1 VATPDGDLQAGS
13 LGIGVLCH
21 PTYGGSGVVAS
32 ELALALADRGH
43 RVHLFSYAVPPR
55 LARSSGAVE
64 VHVAQ
69 GAPYP
74 LFEAP
79 PHDLAITSAILN
91 VHEAE
96 GLDIVHAHYALPHAM
111 SAVLAGHAAGG
122 VRVGPP
128 PRVVTTLHGTDI
140 TLVGRQPSYRPL
152 LRYAL
157 EASHAVTAV
166 SEDLAMRSMEA
177 FYPRPD
183 GARPEVEVVP
193 NFVNSTEFCPSPAP
207 PRDGPPQ
214 AVHVSNFRPVKRVPW
229 LVEAFIE
236 ASAGTEAR
244 LVLIGDGPDRDA
256 SVARARELGT
266 SERVSFLGE
275 RDVLP
280 SLLTEADVFLLAST
294 EESFGLSALEAMACG
309 VPVVA
314 PRVGGIPEVVSDGV
328 TGWLSAPE
336 DRDAY
341 IADVREALSDQGT
354 RSARGAAAR
363 AEAVERFSLDHVV
376 ARYEGLYIRLLRE
389 GARP

>member
-1 VATPDGDLQAGS
+1 MVTPEGELQAGS

-43 RVHLFSYAVPPR
+43 RIHLFSYAVPPR

-79 PHDLAITSAILN
+79 PHDLAITSAVLN

-96 GLDIVHAHYALPHAM
+96 GLDVVHAHYALPHAM
-111 SAVLAGHAAGG
+111 SAVLAGHAAPG
-122 VRVGPP
+122 VRPGPS

-183 GARPEVEVVP
+183 GGHPEVVVVP
-193 NFVNSTEFCPSPAP
+193 NFVNSAEFCPAATARQEGP
-207 PRDGPPQ
+207 PR

-236 ASAGTEAR
+236 ATAGTDAR
-244 LVLIGDGPDRDA
+244 LVLIGDGPDRDL
-256 SVARARELGT
+256 SVSRARDLGA
-266 SERVSFLGE
+266 SDRISFLGQ

-280 SLLTEADVFLLAST
+280 SLLTDADVFLLAST
-294 EESFGLSALEAMACG
+294 EESFGLSALEAMSCG

-314 PRVGGIPEVVSDGV
+314 PRVGGIPEVVRDGV
-328 TGWLSAPE
+328 TGWLSPPD

-341 IADVREALSDQGT
+341 IEAIREALSDPV
-354 RSARGAAAR
+354 AR
-363 AEAVERFSLDHVV
+363 AERGHAAREDAVDRFSLDSVV
-376 ARYEGLYIRLLRE
+376 ASYERLYARLLEE
-389 GARP
+389 GAGS

>member
-1 VATPDGDLQAGS
+1 MATADGDAKVGP

-111 SAVLAGHAAGG
+111 SAVLASHAAAA
-122 VRVGPP
+122 VRPGSPP
-128 PRVVTTLHGTDI
+128 QVVTTLHGTDI

-157 EASHAVTAV
+157 ETSHAVTAV
-166 SEDLAMRSMEA
+166 SEDLAMRSVES
-177 FYPRPD
+177 FYPRP
-183 GARPEVEVVP
+183 GGGGPPVEVIP
-193 NFVNSTEFCPSPAP
+193 NFVNAEEFRPADGP
-207 PRDGPPQ
+207 GHDGPPR
-214 AVHVSNFRPVKRVPW
+214 AIHVSNFRPVKRVPW
-229 LVEAFIE
+229 LVEAFVE
-236 ASAGTEAR
+236 ATGDTGSR
-244 LVLIGDGPDRDA
+244 LVLVGDGPDRDR
-256 SVARARELGT
+256 SESLARELGADD
-266 SERVSFLGE
+266 RVSFLGE

-280 SLLTEADVFLLAST
+280 SLITDADLFLLAST

-309 VPVVA
+309 IPVVA
-314 PRVGGIPEVVSDGV
+314 PRVGGLPEVVTDGV

-336 DRDAY
+336 DRQGYVSALK
-341 IADVREALSDQGT
+341 EALSDPEA
-354 RSARGAAAR
+354 RSLRGAAAR
-363 AEAVERFSLDHVV
+363 EDALDRFSLDLVV
-376 ARYEGLYIRLLRE
+376 GRYEDLYARLLRE
-389 GARP
+389 GSSP

>member
-1 VATPDGDLQAGS
+1 MVTPDGELNTGS

-43 RVHLFSYAVPPR
+43 RIHLFSYAVPPR

-79 PHDLAITSAILN
+79 PHDLAITSAVLN

-96 GLDIVHAHYALPHAM
+96 GLDVVHAHYALPHAM
-111 SAVLAGHAAGG
+111 SAVLAGHAAPG
-122 VRVGPP
+122 VRPGPS

-183 GARPEVEVVP
+183 GGRPEVVVVP
-193 NFVNSTEFCPSPAP
+193 NFVNSVEFCPAPTARQEGP
-207 PRDGPPQ
+207 PR
-214 AVHVSNFRPVKRVPW
+214 AIHVSNFRPVKRVPW

-236 ASAGTEAR
+236 ATAGTDAR
-244 LVLIGDGPDRDA
+244 LVLIGDGPDRDL
-256 SVARARELGT
+256 SVSRARELGA
-266 SERVSFLGE
+266 SERISFLGQ

-280 SLLTEADVFLLAST
+280 SLLTDADVFLLAST
-294 EESFGLSALEAMACG
+294 EESFGLSALEAMSCG

-314 PRVGGIPEVVSDGV
+314 PRVGGIPEVVRDGV
-328 TGWLSAPE
+328 TGGRSPP
-336 DRDAY
+336 DSRGAY
-341 IADVREALSDQGT
+341 IAAIQEALNNPV
-354 RSARGAAAR
+354 ARAKRGQAAR
-363 AEAVERFSLDHVV
+363 EDAVDRFSLDSVV
-376 ARYEGLYIRLLRE
+376 ASYEGLYARLLEE
-389 GARP
+389 GADS

>member
-1 VATPDGDLQAGS
+1 MTPPDGDLKAGP

-43 RVHLFSYAVPPR
+43 RVHHFSYAVPPR
-55 LARSSGAVE
+55 LARSSGSVE

-79 PHDLAITSAILN
+79 PHDMAITSAILN

-111 SAVLAGHAAGG
+111 SAVLAGHAASG
-122 VRVGPP
+122 VRPGPA

-140 TLVGRQPSYRPL
+140 TLVGRQPSYRPH

-166 SEDLAMRSMEA
+166 SEDLAMRSIEA

-183 GARPEVEVVP
+183 GARPNVEVVP
-193 NFVNSTEFCPSPAP
+193 NFVNATDFCPSESPPHAGP
-207 PRDGPPQ
+207 PR
-214 AVHVSNFRPVKRVPW
+214 AIHVSNFRPVKRVPW
-229 LVEAFIE
+229 LVEAFVE
-236 ASAGTEAR
+236 ASEGSDSR
-244 LVLIGDGPDRDA
+244 LVLIGDGPERDLA
-256 SVARARELGT
+256 VSRARDLGA

-280 SLLTEADVFLLAST
+280 SLLTDADVFLLAST
-294 EESFGLSALEAMACG
+294 EESFGLSALEALACG

-336 DRDAY
+336 DREGY
-341 IADVREALSDQGT
+341 IAAIREALGDPEA
-354 RSARGAAAR
+354 RAERGAAAR
-363 AEAVERFSLDHVV
+363 LAALERFSPDAVV
-376 ARYEGLYIRLLRE
+376 ARYEALYARLLRE
-389 GARP
+389 GDSS